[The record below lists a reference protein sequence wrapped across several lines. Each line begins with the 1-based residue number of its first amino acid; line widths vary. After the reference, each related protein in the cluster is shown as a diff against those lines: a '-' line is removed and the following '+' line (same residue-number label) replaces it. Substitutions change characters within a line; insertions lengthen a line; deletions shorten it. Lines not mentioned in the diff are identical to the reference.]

1 MNLDFSTLYALWAT
15 DFFQK
20 NEILLLCFGVIILL
34 LLVIMIVVSINKT
47 KRLKTLQQLNEV
59 AEESNQL
66 KNAFIANMTHEIR
79 TPLNAIVG
87 FTNVLAETD
96 NLSREER
103 MIFLKEI
110 NDNKDFL
117 VQMIN
122 DLLDFSKIEA
132 NTMEYKDGD
141 VDVNALIQ
149 EMCAA
154 ENAHP
159 RPSGILI
166 EFVERLPQCR
176 LMIDRVRFA
185 QVINNL
191 VKNALKFTEQ
201 GSVKIGYRRLSN
213 NNFYFYVADTG
224 CGIDEDSRRAIFERF
239 VKMNYNIRGTGLGLS
254 ITKSIVEHYGGGI
267 GVESKKGEGSTFYF
281 TLPAGVEYKEYGK
294 F

>member
-1 MNLDFSTLYALWAT
+1 MKPDFATFYILWAS
-15 DFFQK
+15 DFYQRD
-20 NEILLLCFGVIILL
+20 EILLLCFGVIILL

-159 RPSGILI
+159 RPSGIQI
-166 EFVERLPQCR
+166 EFVEKLPQCR

>member
-110 NDNKDFL
+110 NDNKNFL
-117 VQMIN
+117 VQR
-122 DLLDFSKIEA
+122 FKI
-132 NTMEYKDGD
+132 YGFF
-141 VDVNALIQ
+141 
-149 EMCAA
+149 
-154 ENAHP
+154 EN
-159 RPSGILI
+159 RRQYNGI
-166 EFVERLPQCR
+166 
-176 LMIDRVRFA
+176 
-185 QVINNL
+185 
-191 VKNALKFTEQ
+191 
-201 GSVKIGYRRLSN
+201 
-213 NNFYFYVADTG
+213 
-224 CGIDEDSRRAIFERF
+224 
-239 VKMNYNIRGTGLGLS
+239 
-254 ITKSIVEHYGGGI
+254 
-267 GVESKKGEGSTFYF
+267 
-281 TLPAGVEYKEYGK
+281 
-294 F
+294 

>member
-110 NDNKDFL
+110 NDNKNFL

-149 EMCAA
+149 EICAA

-159 RPSGILI
+159 RPSGIQI
-166 EFVERLPQCR
+166 EFVEKLPQCR

-201 GSVKIGYRRLSN
+201 GSVRIGYRRLSN
-213 NNFYFYVADTG
+213 DRFYFYVADTG
-224 CGIDEDSRRAIFERF
+224 CGIDEESRRAIFERF

-281 TLPAGVEYKEYGK
+281 TLPASAEYREYGK

>member
-1 MNLDFSTLYALWAT
+1 MNLDFSALYVLWAT

-47 KRLKTLQQLNEV
+47 RRLKTLQQLNEV

-110 NDNKDFL
+110 NDNKNFL

-141 VDVNALIQ
+141 VDDEYIDSGN
-149 EMCAA
+149 MCCGKCTS
-154 ENAHP
+154 P
-159 RPSGILI
+159 TIGYS
-166 EFVERLPQCR
+166 
-176 LMIDRVRFA
+176 DRVCRETASMSF
-185 QVINNL
+185 N
-191 VKNALKFTEQ
+191 
-201 GSVKIGYRRLSN
+201 
-213 NNFYFYVADTG
+213 D
-224 CGIDEDSRRAIFERF
+224 
-239 VKMNYNIRGTGLGLS
+239 
-254 ITKSIVEHYGGGI
+254 
-267 GVESKKGEGSTFYF
+267 
-281 TLPAGVEYKEYGK
+281 
-294 F
+294 

>member
-110 NDNKDFL
+110 NDNKNFL

-149 EMCAA
+149 EICAA

-159 RPSGILI
+159 RPSGIQI
-166 EFVERLPQCR
+166 EFVEKLPQCR

-201 GSVKIGYRRLSN
+201 GSVRIGYRRLSN
-213 NNFYFYVADTG
+213 DSFYFYLADKG
-224 CGIDEDSRRAIFERF
+224 CGIYEESRPAIFERF

-281 TLPAGVEYKEYGK
+281 TLPASAEYREYGK

>member
-1 MNLDFSTLYALWAT
+1 MKPDFATFYILWAS
-15 DFFQK
+15 DFYQR

-110 NDNKDFL
+110 NDNKNFL

-159 RPSGILI
+159 RPSGIQI
-166 EFVERLPQCR
+166 EFVEKLPQCR

-224 CGIDEDSRRAIFERF
+224 CGIDEESRRAIFERF

>member
-110 NDNKDFL
+110 NDNKNFL

-149 EMCAA
+149 EICAA

-159 RPSGILI
+159 RPSGIQI
-166 EFVERLPQCR
+166 EFVEKLPQCR

-201 GSVKIGYRRLSN
+201 GSVRIGYRRLSN
-213 NNFYFYVADTG
+213 DIFYFYVADTG
-224 CGIDEDSRRAIFERF
+224 CGIDEESRRAIFERF

-281 TLPAGVEYKEYGK
+281 TLPASAEYREYGK